1 MTVTEMRILAREA
14 YTHSRRTGE
23 EISDRVVSAMGS
35 LSTAMELWAFAGTL
49 YRAGLTDA
57 AACEMI
63 TAQYAESSSSVSAD
77 GFASQ
82 WKAESGRSAREQR
95 NGKPNQVEEA
105 PPRKGPGSR

>member
-1 MTVTEMRILAREA
+1 MTITEMRILAREA

-57 AACEMI
+57 AEMI
-63 TAQYAESSSSVSAD
+63 AHYAESSSSVSAD

-82 WKAESGRSAREQR
+82 WKAESGRSDREQR
-95 NGKPNQVEEA
+95 NGKPNQAEEA
-105 PPRKGPGSR
+105 PPRKGPGLR